1 MTKYTEKQK
10 LEAVEA
16 YERGQGGLRAIAQ
29 AHAVGFDALRS
40 WVAAHRNHGAA
51 GIAAK
56 MRKNYELE
64 FKLLVLNRMRDDGLS
79 CRQAAAIFGVRRH
92 NQVAE
97 WRRLFTLHGAA
108 ALQPGW
114 KVQQTK
120 MSRTP
125 RRPKDQGVLP
135 EDQRSRQ
142 ELLRELQQLRM
153 ENAYLKKAQA
163 LVRVKTRS
171 VPAKGR

>member
-1 MTKYTEKQK
+1 MIKYTQKQK

-29 AHAVGFDALRS
+29 AHAVGVDALRS
-40 WVAAHRNHGAA
+40 WVAAHRNHGEA
-51 GIAAK
+51 GVAAK

-64 FKLLVLNRMRDDGLS
+64 FKLLVLDRMRDDGRS
-79 CRQAAAIFGVRRH
+79 CRQAAAIFGIRRH

-97 WRRLFTLHGAA
+97 WRRPFTLQGEA

-142 ELLRELQQLRM
+142 ELLRELQQLRT

>member
-1 MTKYTEKQK
+1 MIKYSEKQK

-51 GIAAK
+51 GVAAK

-97 WRRLFTLHGAA
+97 WRRLFTLHGEA